1 MSSKVAEMPKNNKA
15 AVEVADI
22 EQDIANNESTFQER
36 IAQLIANDPT
46 ASRLQ
51 GRLEILRG
59 LHSQLNQYLL
69 ISKVKHLFVMLKLQY
84 LLLVHYSI

>member
-1 MSSKVAEMPKNNKA
+1 MSNKVAEMPKNNKA

-36 IAQLIANDPT
+36 IAQLIANEPT
-46 ASRLQ
+46 AARLQ

-59 LHSQLNQYLL
+59 LHSQLNQ
-69 ISKVKHLFVMLKLQY
+69 
-84 LLLVHYSI
+84 